1 MAAAAGLTV
10 MALTDHDTVDGLVPA
25 LEAAA
30 EFPALRLI
38 PGVELSTDTTSGEV
52 HVLGYF
58 IDYTDPQFKSS
69 LERMRNS
76 RAVRTEKMVAKLKEL
91 GCDVELQGYGK

>member
-1 MAAAAGLTV
+1 

-25 LEAAA
+25 LEALQ
-30 EFPALRLI
+30 EFPALKLI

-58 IDYTDPQFKSS
+58 IDYDNGEFKSS

-76 RAVRTEKMVAKLKEL
+76 RAEQSRKN
-91 GCDVELQGYGK
+91 GS